1 MARLARPMSGMNL
14 VGLDFEMASP
24 IAGSLCAFGMAFED
38 GSTLGQVLALHPE
51 KGGEQERF
59 RYHKISPLR
68 TKLGASPQALYA
80 TLQELPDN
88 TVLVAHD
95 AKIDKAQLYAWF
107 DMFDLE
113 PIHFPWFDTL
123 RIARREFGKHGKTGV
138 AAMAQRL
145 GMTVKAHDAVDDA
158 RVALRIAQYYSWGDF
173 TPVLDNKPWYGVS

>member
-1 MARLARPMSGMNL
+1 MTTLI
-14 VGLDFEMASP
+14 GLDFEFANS
-24 IAGSLCAFGMAFED
+24 ITGSICAYGFAYED
-38 GSTLGQVLALHPE
+38 GSWEKAVLRLHPE
-51 KGGEQERF
+51 KGGEQERD
-59 RYHKISPLR
+59 RWHHISPAKTL
-68 TKLGASPQALYA
+68 LGLGPEALYERLKA
-80 TLQELPDN
+80 LPED

-123 RIARREFGKHGKTGV
+123 RIARREFGKHSKTGV

-158 RVALRIAQYYSWGDF
+158 RVALRIAQHYSWGDF
-173 TPVLDNKPWYGVS
+173 TPVLDNKPWYGVG